1 MHVARLE
8 GLSQRERGSLTSD
21 VRSQTRMEVSTCQTL
36 VPAAIGSAAN
46 KPLPC
51 TALRLTST
59 FTFQPKF
66 FSFAVTSFTFPPEG
80 AASPTNSDRRV
91 LRPKTFPYHDV
102 YSLHRYSRLA
112 GNLSGQ
118 YAGH

>member
-1 MHVARLE
+1 MDGA
-8 GLSQRERGSLTSD
+8 SLASD

-66 FSFAVTSFTFPPEG
+66 SSYAVTSFYF
-80 AASPTNSDRRV
+80 SPGGGRV
-91 LRPKTFPYHDV
+91 IDEIPIEECT
-102 YSLHRYSRLA
+102 A
-112 GNLSGQ
+112 
-118 YAGH
+118 